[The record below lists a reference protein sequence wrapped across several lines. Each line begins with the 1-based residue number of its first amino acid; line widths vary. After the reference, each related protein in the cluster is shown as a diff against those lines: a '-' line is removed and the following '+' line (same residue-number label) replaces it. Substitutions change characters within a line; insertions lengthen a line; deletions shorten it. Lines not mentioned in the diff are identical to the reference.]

1 MTVLVTGATGFVGSQ
16 VVRQLVASGADVA
29 ALVRPG
35 SPRPRLRS
43 LEDKVQL
50 LEADLADTEAI
61 AAQLARVRPDSCI
74 HAAWYAEPGKYLDSP
89 QNLDSLRSSLALL
102 EELAKAGCKHVVGV
116 GTCFEYEFPSPP
128 RGEGQGGWLK
138 SGNMRQEPLKED
150 SPTKPFTLYAAAKL
164 AFHVVAAQRATQL
177 GMGLA
182 WARLFHLYGPFE
194 DERRL
199 VPAAIEALSAGR
211 EFKTTTGEQT
221 RDYLHIEDVASGLVA
236 LSAHGA
242 IGEFNVCSG
251 EPVTIAGLMQTL
263 GELLG
268 RPDLIRQGALP
279 NRDWDPMYVC
289 GDNHRLRTEAHWSPR
304 YGLREGL
311 AQTIN
316 WWKEAQ

>member
-1 MTVLVTGATGFVGSQ
+1 MVSEGAVTVLVTGAAGFVGSQ
-16 VVRQLVASGADVA
+16 VVRQLVASGSNVA

-35 SPRPRLRS
+35 SPRPRLRG
-43 LEDKVQL
+43 LESKVQL
-50 LEADLADTEAI
+50 VEADLADTEVI
-61 AAQLARVRPDSCI
+61 ATQLAGCRPDRCI

-116 GTCFEYEFPSPP
+116 GTCFEYVMGST
-128 RGEGQGGWLK
+128 
-138 SGNMRQEPLKED
+138 PLKED

-164 AFHVVAAQRATQL
+164 AFHVVAAQRAAQL

-182 WARLFHLYGPFE
+182 WARLFYLYGPFE

-199 VPAAIEALSAGR
+199 VPSAIKALSAGQ
-211 EFKTTTGEQT
+211 EFKTTSGEQI

-242 IGEFNVCSG
+242 TGAFNVCSG

-268 RPDLIRQGALP
+268 RPELIRRGAIP
-279 NRDWDPMYVC
+279 NRDWEPMYVC
-289 GDNHRLRTEAHWSPR
+289 GDNHRLRTEARWSPR
-304 YGLREGL
+304 YPLRDGL
-311 AQTIN
+311 AQTIE
-316 WWKEAQ
+316 WWKEAR